1 MGYYPSL
8 NERKQR
14 IIENACD
21 SCGGGDDGAAA
32 SSGDDGG
39 IENDNDQLLKGL
51 RILRKK
57 KKPAID
63 AK

>member
-21 SCGGGDDGAAA
+21 SCGGDDGAAA
-32 SSGDDGG
+32 ASGDDGG
-39 IENDNDQLLKGL
+39 IENDNDQLVKGL
-51 RILRKK
+51 RLLKKNKK
-57 KKPAID
+57 KKLD
-63 AK
+63 AV